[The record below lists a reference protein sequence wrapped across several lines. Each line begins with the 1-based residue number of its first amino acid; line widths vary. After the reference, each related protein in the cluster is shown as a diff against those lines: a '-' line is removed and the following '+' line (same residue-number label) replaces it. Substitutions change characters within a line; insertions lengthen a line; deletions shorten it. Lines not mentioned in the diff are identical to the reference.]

1 MATGCAA
8 VPRDLSVVS
17 TQPLWTGAIQRVAR
31 AAAATLGR
39 RSRLI
44 RGLRP
49 AYESFLDWSSR
60 GQGIPFTI
68 NGVEFRRDPRCRDRF
83 PDEFVYEAPV
93 ADLLRNRIGPGQL
106 CFDVGANVG
115 YYVLQLAYWS
125 RPGGKVV
132 AFEPNPEVRV
142 ILERHVRLNGFADD
156 VNVVPAAVGALAG
169 TATLY
174 TPGENSGLDGISRLG
189 SPIDLIARSARKVTT
204 PIVTL
209 DEYCEANELYPD
221 WLVMDV
227 EGFELAA
234 LSGCRR
240 LLAKQRN
247 KLGIVVELHP
257 DLWRLN
263 ECRDAARFL
272 DELGLQAIPLTGQ
285 KDSLGERG
293 VVHLAWK

>member
-1 MATGCAA
+1 
-8 VPRDLSVVS
+8 VS
-17 TQPLWTGAIQRVAR
+17 TQPLWTGAIQRAAR
-31 AAAATLGR
+31 AAADTLGR

-125 RPGGKVV
+125 HPGGKVV
-132 AFEPNPEVRV
+132 AFEPNPEARV
-142 ILERHVRLNGFADD
+142 ILEKHVRLNGFADD

-204 PIVTL
+204 PVVTL
-209 DEYCEANELYPD
+209 DEYCEANESIRWITSHLGVVPVINYTGGDRGWIGDNPFIFLETKKIQSTG
-221 WLVMDV
+221 WKAQLTIR
-227 EGFELAA
+227 EGILRT
-234 LSGCRR
+234 L
-240 LLAKQRN
+240 K
-247 KLGIVVELHP
+247 
-257 DLWRLN
+257 W
-263 ECRDAARFL
+263 
-272 DELGLQAIPLTGQ
+272 LQANPWVL
-285 KDSLGERG
+285 ENR
-293 VVHLAWK
+293 

>member
-1 MATGCAA
+1 M
-8 VPRDLSVVS
+8 S
-17 TQPLWTGAIQRVAR
+17 TEPLLTGAIQRAAR
-31 AAAATLGR
+31 AAANTLGR
-39 RSRLI
+39 QSRLI

-49 AYESFLDWSSR
+49 AYESFLDWSSC

-83 PDEFVYEAPV
+83 PDELVYEAHV
-93 ADLLRNRIGPGQL
+93 ADFLRTRISPGQS

-132 AFEPNPEVRV
+132 AFEPNPEARV
-142 ILERHVRLNGFADD
+142 ILEKHVRLNRFADD
-156 VNVVPAAVGALAG
+156 VKVVPAAVGALAG

-174 TPGENSGLDGISRLG
+174 TPAENTGLDGVSRLG
-189 SPIDLIARSARKVTT
+189 SPVDLIANGARKVTA
-204 PIVTL
+204 PVITL

-221 WLVMDV
+221 WLVMDI

-234 LSGCRR
+234 LSGCQR
-240 LLAKQRN
+240 LLAKQRS

-257 DLWRLN
+257 DLWHSN
-263 ECRDAARFL
+263 EFRDAGQFF
-272 DELGLQAIPLTGQ
+272 DDLGLHAIPLTGQ
-285 KDSLGERG
+285 KDPLGERG

>member
-1 MATGCAA
+1 M
-8 VPRDLSVVS
+8 
-17 TQPLWTGAIQRVAR
+17 TGAIQRAAR
-31 AAAATLGR
+31 ATANLLGR
-39 RSRLI
+39 QSRLI

-60 GQGIPFTI
+60 GQGIRFTI

-83 PDEFVYEAPV
+83 PDELVYEARV
-93 ADLLRNRIGPGQL
+93 ADLLRNRISPGQL

-132 AFEPNPEVRV
+132 AFEPNPEARV
-142 ILERHVRLNGFADD
+142 ILEKHVRLNGFADD
-156 VNVVPAAVGALAG
+156 VKVVPAAVGALAG

-174 TPGENSGLDGISRLG
+174 IPAENAGLDGVSRLG
-189 SPIDLIARSARKVTT
+189 SPVDVIANSARKVTAQV
-204 PIVTL
+204 VTL
-209 DEYCEANELYPD
+209 DEFCEANELYPD
-221 WLVMDV
+221 WLVMDI

-257 DLWRLN
+257 DLWHSN
-263 ECRDAARFL
+263 EFRDAGQFV
-272 DELGLQAIPLTGQ
+272 DELGLNAIPLTGQ
-285 KDSLGERG
+285 KDPLGERG

>member
-1 MATGCAA
+1 

-17 TQPLWTGAIQRVAR
+17 TQPLWTGAIQRAARVA
-31 AAAATLGR
+31 ADTLGR

-93 ADLLRNRIGPGQL
+93 ADLLRNRISPGQL

-115 YYVLQLAYWS
+115 HYVLQLAYWS
-125 RPGGKVV
+125 HPGGKVV
-132 AFEPNPEVRV
+132 AFEPNPEARV
-142 ILERHVRLNGFADD
+142 ILEKHVRLNGFADD

-204 PIVTL
+204 PVVTL
-209 DEYCEANELYPD
+209 DEYCEANELFPD

-234 LSGCRR
+234 LSGCKR

-257 DLWRLN
+257 DLWHSD
-263 ECRDAARFL
+263 EFRDAGRFL
-272 DELGLQAIPLTGQ
+272 DELGLHAIPLTGQ
-285 KDSLGERG
+285 KDALDERG